1 MSIKYFKTH
10 QLDIKI
16 NTKKYIQHD
25 SIIIVV
31 VIKLRQTKQ
40 MSKVN
45 TEIFKYKEKL
55 NVIRFLLTPGSMM
68 LTGQKKR

>member
-31 VIKLRQTKQ
+31 VIKLRQPKQ

-45 TEIFKYKEKL
+45 TEIFEYFIE
-55 NVIRFLLTPGSMM
+55 
-68 LTGQKKR
+68 